1 MHFGCSTQKRNVHCN
16 TDVKR
21 TQNLIE
27 IPPHVLLR
35 LLVHAVRADYH
46 RIPAI
51 KNLLGCLS
59 GAAGSSNRTPARPTN
74 KSTCHCGPARGAM
87 ARQGSRCAEC
97 SMSPCKWEQAQQAED
112 MVWSQPE
119 PPSYQWNSPGA
130 AMSEELPIGPTV
142 SNPARNLH
150 VKLFCRIYSRPPRPP
165 VQPRLR
171 LNSSARLAPVFS
183 AAGSAPV
190 CACILGRR
198 SNPVCTGQIMG
209 WIAIP

>member
-119 PPSYQWNSPGA
+119 PPSYQWNSPGQRCPK
-130 AMSEELPIGPTV
+130 SSL
-142 SNPARNLH
+142 S
-150 VKLFCRIYSRPPRPP
+150 
-165 VQPRLR
+165 VQPCPT
-171 LNSSARLAPVFS
+171 RLATSTSNYF
-183 AAGSAPV
+183 AGSILGRLGRRFSPV
-190 CACILGRR
+190 CA
-198 SNPVCTGQIMG
+198 
-209 WIAIP
+209 